1 MSNSD
6 IETDIVNCMESNQ
19 NEVKAAKT
27 QIKKESKGAK
37 GIAKGEKKAVIAP
50 EKRNLRSKRNL

>member
-1 MSNSD
+1 
-6 IETDIVNCMESNQ
+6 MESNQ